1 VIDIPDHL
9 LGETIDQGTLTVTR
23 AMIREYAAGAGDQ
36 DTLAGACTVAPPT
49 FVFSMR
55 RALVPHVPL
64 PPGTFAVFAGHD
76 LVFHDVVRAD
86 HTYRMTARLTD
97 VYEKSGRSGAL
108 TVIVRT
114 ALVATTAGEPVI
126 EITERQIVR
135 LRSPASALH
144 GDVA

>member
-1 VIDIPDHL
+1 MIKIPENL
-9 LGETIDQGTLTVTR
+9 LGETIDQGSVTVTR
-23 AMIREYAAGAGDQ
+23 EMIREYAAGAGDQ
-36 DTLAGACTVAPPT
+36 ETLAGACTVAPPT

-55 RALVPHVPL
+55 RQLEPHVPL

-76 LVFHDVVRAD
+76 LIFHDVVRAD

-114 ALVATTAGEPVI
+114 ALVATPTGEPVV

-135 LRSPASALH
+135 PRSTPPAEH
-144 GDVA
+144 GGAG